1 MKIKHKIIIL
11 LSCWLW
17 LTELQAQT
25 VRTISVAQG
34 ASYTDHISLKED
46 SKDMD
51 LMVKFVFAEETNAL
65 TVTLIS
71 YRSLFVFW
79 DNVHYKP
86 LFKGRTLRPDQ
97 LPYVVEYNPKDKYK
111 ATKLFRATVPQP
123 RSDFYFKRWIDYEGL
138 QPAPQDY
145 KMVND
150 YIAQTFDIQNKR
162 TQVTVRLHDVF
173 LMEKIEKKKY
183 NRYEIPFGR
192 DLDLVYQ
199 VTIIRNPCFGLD
211 EDIAAAKAALDGISK
226 NYRSFKN
233 KYKSGVVGSEESLN
247 LFKELKSTLQAQFQ
261 YHDGQSDCQDIQMA
275 WDEYNNYVDSI
286 GAMKCVV
293 KSEDGLGLGG
303 SGGLASEGI
312 TVLISKSRQIDKLV
326 SRWLVSVDPVE
337 RRDLENQCETL
348 IKEMNTLVGKSN
360 GGTAEQR
367 QAIATFRAAERY
379 YQSTCKQ

>member
-1 MKIKHKIIIL
+1 
-11 LSCWLW
+11 
-17 LTELQAQT
+17 
-25 VRTISVAQG
+25 
-34 ASYTDHISLKED
+34 
-46 SKDMD
+46 
-51 LMVKFVFAEETNAL
+51 
-65 TVTLIS
+65 
-71 YRSLFVFW
+71 
-79 DNVHYKP
+79 
-86 LFKGRTLRPDQ
+86 
-97 LPYVVEYNPKDKYK
+97 
-111 ATKLFRATVPQP
+111 
-123 RSDFYFKRWIDYEGL
+123 
-138 QPAPQDY
+138 
-145 KMVND
+145 MVND

-173 LMEKIEKKKY
+173 LMEKTEKKKY
-183 NRYEIPFGR
+183 NRYDIPFGR

-199 VTIIRNPCFGLD
+199 VTILRNPCFGLD
-211 EDIAAAKAALDGISK
+211 EDVAAAKNALEGISK
-226 NYRSFKN
+226 SYRSLKG

-303 SGGLASEGI
+303 SGGLASEGV

-348 IKEMNTLVGKSN
+348 IKEMNTIVGKSN

>member
-11 LSCWLW
+11 LSCLLW
-17 LTELQAQT
+17 LMGLQAQT

-51 LMVKFVFAEETNAL
+51 LMVKFVFSEETNSL

-247 LFKELKSTLQAQFQ
+247 LFKELKGTLQGQFQ
-261 YHDGQSDCQDIQMA
+261 HHDGQSDCQDIQMA

-293 KSEDGLGLGG
+293 QSSEDGLVGP
-303 SGGLASEGI
+303 GGLASEGL
-312 TVLISKSRQIDKLV
+312 LILVSKSRQIDKLV
-326 SRWLVSVDPVE
+326 SRWLVSADPIE
-337 RRDLENQCETL
+337 RHDLEMQCENL
-348 IKEMNTLVGKSN
+348 IAEMNTLIGKRS

-379 YQSTCKQ
+379 YQSTCK

>member
-1 MKIKHKIIIL
+1 MKIRHRIIIL

-17 LTELQAQT
+17 LIGVQAQT
-25 VRTISVAQG
+25 VRSISVAQG

-51 LMVKFVFAEETNAL
+51 LMVKFVFSEETNTL

-86 LFKGRTLRPDQ
+86 LFKGRKLRPDQ
-97 LPYVVEYNPKDKYK
+97 LPYVVEYDPKDKYK
-111 ATKLFRATVPQP
+111 ATKLFKATVPKP
-123 RSDFYFKRWIDYEGL
+123 RSEFYFKRWIDYEGL

-150 YIAQTFDIQNKR
+150 YIAQTFDIPNKR
-162 TQVTVRLHDVF
+162 TQVTVKLHDVF
-173 LMEKIEKKKY
+173 LMDKTEKKKY
-183 NRYEIPFGR
+183 NRYDIPFGR

-199 VTIIRNPCFGLD
+199 IQIVRNPCFGMD
-211 EDIAAAKAALDGISK
+211 EDVAAAKNALDGVSK
-226 NYRSFKN
+226 NYRSFKG

-247 LFKELKSTLQAQFQ
+247 LFKELKSTLQQQFQ
-261 YHDGQSDCQDIQMA
+261 YHDGQSDCQDVQMA
-275 WDEYNNYVDSI
+275 WDNYNNYVDSI

-293 KSEDGLGLGG
+293 QSNDVLEG
-303 SGGLASEGI
+303 SGGMASEGI
-312 TVLISKSRQIDKLV
+312 TILITKSRQIDRLV
-326 SRWLVSVDPVE
+326 SRWLISVDPIE
-337 RRDLENQCETL
+337 RRDLETQCESL
-348 IKEMNTLVGKSN
+348 IAEMNALIGKRT
-360 GGTAEQR
+360 GGTPEQR

-379 YQSTCKQ
+379 YQTTCKQ